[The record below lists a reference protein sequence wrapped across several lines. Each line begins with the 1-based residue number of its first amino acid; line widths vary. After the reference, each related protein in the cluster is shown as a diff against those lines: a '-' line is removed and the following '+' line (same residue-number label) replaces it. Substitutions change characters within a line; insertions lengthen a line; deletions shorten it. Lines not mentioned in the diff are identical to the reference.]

1 MQLTELTRII
11 LEKVPAALLP
21 DERDA
26 RLVQQYRLL
35 LANYETAL
43 VEGFYDTVFDDANTR
58 HYLSPEQR
66 KQREQTLRQ
75 WYQITIHGN
84 FDAAYWQWQ
93 AFVGVVHVK
102 HGISNAAML
111 GMWGWIIN
119 FLQDR
124 LLADLP
130 LEEASALLHVLHKL
144 QVVVSSLVVESYILT
159 EREAIK
165 AASGLNSKIL
175 GRFIH
180 IEIDR
185 LLQEG
190 RRVLQN
196 ESLRQAA

>member
-11 LEKVPAALLP
+11 LDKMPTALFP
-21 DERDA
+21 DEQDV
-26 RLVQQYRLL
+26 RLIQHYRLL
-35 LANYETAL
+35 LANYEAPL
-43 VEGFYDTVFDDANTR
+43 VEGFYDTLFADANTR
-58 HYLSPEQR
+58 DYLSPEQR
-66 KQREQTLRQ
+66 KQREQTLRH
-75 WYQITIHGN
+75 WYRVTIHGG
-84 FDAAYWQWQ
+84 FDVAYWQWQ

-119 FLQDR
+119 FLQER

-190 RRVLQN
+190 RLVLQQQ
-196 ESLRQAA
+196 SLQQAA